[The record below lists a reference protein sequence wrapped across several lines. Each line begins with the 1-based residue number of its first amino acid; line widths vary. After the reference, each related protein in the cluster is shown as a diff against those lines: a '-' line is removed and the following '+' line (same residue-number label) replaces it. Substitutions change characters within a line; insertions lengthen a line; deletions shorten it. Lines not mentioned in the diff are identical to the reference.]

1 MSRQKFQI
9 RNLPHVIVLIFFS
22 VSQTPIQKWSKNA
35 RRRSFYTKSV
45 KLRIGGFFELKLLD
59 GISEIE
65 FHSF

>member
-35 RRRSFYTKSV
+35 RRSFYTKSV
-45 KLRIGGFFELKLLD
+45 NLRIGGFLELKLLD